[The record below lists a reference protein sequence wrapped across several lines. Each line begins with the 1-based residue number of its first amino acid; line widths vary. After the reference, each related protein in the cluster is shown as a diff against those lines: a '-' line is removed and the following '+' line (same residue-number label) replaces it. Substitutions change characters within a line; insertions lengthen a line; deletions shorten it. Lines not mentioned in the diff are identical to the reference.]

1 MPLPTLSA
9 VNYKEEIGRR
19 LKDARE
25 SKGLSLEELSR
36 RTKPRLL
43 KSRIGNYERGI
54 RTPGPMEAN
63 TLAEALNMDAAYL
76 MGLQQSMNKQEL
88 DLLRNFRA
96 LPENERSDYARRIGV
111 LALAYREP
119 VPDERMGPGWTK
131 PKPKVRK

>member
-1 MPLPTLSA
+1 MPTLLT

-43 KSRIGNYERGI
+43 KSRIGNYEQGI
-54 RTPGPMEAN
+54 RTPGPLEAN
-63 TLAEALNMDAAYL
+63 VLAEALDMDAAYL
-76 MGLQQSMNKQEL
+76 MGLQQAMSKQEL

-119 VPDERMGPGWTK
+119 VPDERMGAGWK
-131 PKPKVRK
+131 VPKQAKSRK